1 MTTLTSAHKPSVIS
15 QEDIRSVIDGMPI
28 QGRVMLRLML
38 LQHFDL
44 TQEDIEYIAADR
56 PDPRCVSGQKP
67 TQTLTRDA
75 IESVVQ
81 RRNQYRK
88 QVCLRRERVW
98 LQMECMRKL
107 MRIGEAT
114 TQAAQRLLVNKFGM
128 AQEAVAELVKQA
140 RSAIKRPA
148 IRALERR
155 WEDNEISAEDY
166 QRDRI
171 AIELQAQIRMMETH
185 RRRLDLAQREWT
197 AAHAGPLLDH
207 EIGHIWGIPAGSLLA
222 RKVKY
227 LHQYLQALQKRIESR
242 HPAVDPA
249 KTPPLDLWTETLAV
263 LSHKPVERSVATY
276 DGLEKTEENL
286 LEKLQAFAAGT
297 LPEEIEGKFWLSL
310 VHGASSNAVLSEPT
324 RTVFGLQRL
333 AAILAEIDQDGDL
346 VEQELFAR
354 TAPKPKEEPAMLE
367 AASDPSSDPSK
378 EKLSEIQEH
387 ILRSLAGEDR
397 NLPQGW

>member
-1 MTTLTSAHKPSVIS
+1 MTTSAPSHKPSVIT
-15 QEDIRSVIDGMPI
+15 QEDIQSVIDGMPI
-28 QGRVMLRLML
+28 QGRIMLRMML
-38 LQHFDL
+38 LRHFDL
-44 TQEDIEYIAADR
+44 TQEDIEYITADR
-56 PDPRCVSGQKP
+56 PDPRCVSGKKP

-75 IESVVQ
+75 IASIEQ
-81 RRNQYRK
+81 RRDQYRK

-107 MRIGEAT
+107 TRVCEAT
-114 TQAAQRLLVNKFGM
+114 SQAAQRLLLTKFDM
-128 AQEAVAELVKQA
+128 PAEAIGDLVRQA
-140 RSAIKRPA
+140 RSAIRRPA
-148 IRALERR
+148 IRNLERR
-155 WEDNEISAEDY
+155 WDDNDITADDY

-171 AIELQAQIRMMETH
+171 GIELQTLIRMIENH
-185 RRRLDLAQREWT
+185 RKRLEFAQREWT
-197 AAHAGPLLDH
+197 AVHAAALLDH
-207 EIGHIWGIPAGSLLA
+207 ELGHIWGIPAGSLLA

-242 HPAVDPA
+242 QPPMDPT
-249 KTPPLDLWTETLAV
+249 KTPPLDLWKETLAV
-263 LSHKPVERSVATY
+263 LSEKPVERSVATY

-286 LEKLQAFAAGT
+286 LEKLRAFALGT

-333 AAILAEIDQDGDL
+333 AAILAEVELEGDALEQDLL
-346 VEQELFAR
+346 VR
-354 TAPKPKEEPAMLE
+354 TAPKPKEAAAMLP
-367 AASDPSSDPSK
+367 ASAEPEK

>member
-1 MTTLTSAHKPSVIS
+1 MTTLTPTHKPSVIT
-15 QEDIRSVIDGMPI
+15 QEDIQSIIDGMPI

-56 PDPRCVSGQKP
+56 PDPRCVSGKKP
-67 TQTLTRDA
+67 TQILTRDSIA
-75 IESVVQ
+75 SVAQ
-81 RRNQYRK
+81 RRDQYRK

-114 TQAAQRLLVNKFGM
+114 AQAAQRLLVHKFGM
-128 AQEAVAELVKQA
+128 TQEAVAELVKQA
-140 RSAIKRPA
+140 RSAIKRSA

-171 AIELQAQIRMMETH
+171 AIELQAQIRMIETH
-185 RRRLDLAQREWT
+185 RRRLDLARREWT
-197 AAHAGPLLDH
+197 AAHAAPLLDH

-227 LHQYLQALQKRIESR
+227 LHQYLQALQQRIESR
-242 HPAVDPA
+242 QTAVVDPA

-286 LEKLQAFAAGT
+286 LEKLRAFAAGT
-297 LPEEIEGKFWLSL
+297 LPEEVEGKFWLSL

-333 AAILAEIDQDGDL
+333 VAILAENDLDTEL
-346 VEQELFAR
+346 VEQELLAR

-367 AASDPSSDPSK
+367 AASDPSK

-387 ILRSLAGEDR
+387 ILRSLTGEDR

>member
-1 MTTLTSAHKPSVIS
+1 
-15 QEDIRSVIDGMPI
+15 
-28 QGRVMLRLML
+28 
-38 LQHFDL
+38 
-44 TQEDIEYIAADR
+44 
-56 PDPRCVSGQKP
+56 
-67 TQTLTRDA
+67 
-75 IESVVQ
+75 
-81 RRNQYRK
+81 
-88 QVCLRRERVW
+88 
-98 LQMECMRKL
+98 
-107 MRIGEAT
+107 
-114 TQAAQRLLVNKFGM
+114 M
-128 AQEAVAELVKQA
+128 AQEAVTELVKQA

-155 WEDNEISAEDY
+155 WEDNDISAEDY

-171 AIELQAQIRMMETH
+171 IIELQAHIRMFETH

-197 AAHAGPLLDH
+197 AAHAAPLLDH

-227 LHQYLQALQKRIESR
+227 LHQYLQALQKRIEIRQTTS
-242 HPAVDPA
+242 VDPA

-263 LSHKPVERSVATY
+263 LSQKPVERSVATY

-286 LEKLQAFAAGT
+286 LEKLRAFASGT
-297 LPEEIEGKFWLSL
+297 LPEEVEGKFWLSL

-333 AAILAEIDQDGDL
+333 AAILGEIELDADLVDQDL
-346 VEQELFAR
+346 LTR

-367 AASDPSSDPSK
+367 AAADPSK